1 MFQIHPFTRAL
12 RRRRLYGRAGVAS
25 RPGTRHMPEQEPSA
39 PADVRVA
46 LYKTTA
52 FDRIARWAFW
62 IAFATITIGALVWVR
77 LDGQ

>member
-1 MFQIHPFTRAL
+1 
-12 RRRRLYGRAGVAS
+12 
-25 RPGTRHMPEQEPSA
+25 MPEQEPFA

-62 IAFATITIGALVWVR
+62 IAFATITIGALIWVR
-77 LDGQ
+77 FGGQ